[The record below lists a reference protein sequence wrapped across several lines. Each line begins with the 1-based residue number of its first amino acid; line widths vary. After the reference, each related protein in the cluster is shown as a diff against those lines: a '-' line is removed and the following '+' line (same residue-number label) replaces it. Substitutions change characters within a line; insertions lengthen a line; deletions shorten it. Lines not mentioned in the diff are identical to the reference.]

1 MHEVLDMNTAM
12 LDQIKKLSYP
22 EKLQLVEDVWDD
34 IAQEAAAQPITEE
47 LKVELRR
54 RLVEHREHPETAIPW
69 EEAMAA
75 LESRNPIHWPHLDH

>member
-1 MHEVLDMNTAM
+1 MTMLEELDMNTAM

-47 LKVELRR
+47 LKAELRR
-54 RLVEHREHPETAIPW
+54 RLAEHREHPETSIPW

-75 LESRNPIHWPHLDH
+75 LESRFS